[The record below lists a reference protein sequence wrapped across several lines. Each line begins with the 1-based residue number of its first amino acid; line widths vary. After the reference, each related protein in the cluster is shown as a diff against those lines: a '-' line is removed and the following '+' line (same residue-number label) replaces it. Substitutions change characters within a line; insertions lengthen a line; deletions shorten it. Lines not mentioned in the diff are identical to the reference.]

1 MRVRD
6 SRLDVAKGVLII
18 LVVFGHLLP
27 RIGLDDGLTNLAYT
41 VIYAFHMPAF
51 IFLAGITAK
60 STRLIERIATFVI
73 LLATFQTLYYVTE
86 RWIGDPFA
94 WSWTDP
100 HWIMWFLLAM
110 IWWTLTVPFIERFP
124 RTLIA
129 VSAVVG
135 ICAGVLPFAG
145 SDLSI
150 SRSLVFWP
158 FFVVGKVYGK
168 KLLAFT
174 ADLPL
179 WTRVGG
185 CVVAFLPLLA
195 LFVVDTDASWL
206 YGASNFSTLEVS
218 DPRGILIRACLTLI
232 AFLAILALLAAVP
245 DVSGPITVIGERSL
259 SVYLLHGFLIIA
271 LSPALE
277 EFFSGGYGHAVQI
290 GAVVLSVF
298 AAGGI
303 ASALSLKPL
312 HRSVS
317 TPPKRA
323 AAAIASLLTPRERAP
338 TPREHAR
345 NER

>member
-1 MRVRD
+1 MAIVRD
-6 SRLDVAKGVLII
+6 NRLDVAKGVLII
-18 LVVFGHLLP
+18 LVVFGHLLT
-27 RIGLDDGLTNLAYT
+27 RVGLSDGLTDLAYT

-73 LLATFQTLYYVTE
+73 LLATFQTLYYVTD

-124 RTLIA
+124 RTLVA
-129 VSAVVG
+129 SSALVG
-135 ICAGVLPFAG
+135 VCAGVLPFAG
-145 SDLSI
+145 AELSI
-150 SRSLVFWP
+150 SRTLVFWP

-195 LFVVDTDASWL
+195 LFVVDTDANWL
-206 YGASNFSTLEVS
+206 YGASNFSTLEIS

-245 DVSGPITVIGERSL
+245 DVRGPITVIGERSL

-277 EFFSGGYGHAVQI
+277 QFFAGGYGHAVQI
-290 GAVVLSVF
+290 GAVVISVF

-303 ASALSLKPL
+303 AFALSLKPL
-312 HRSVS
+312 HWTVS

-323 AAAIASLLTPRERAP
+323 AAAIASLVTPRDH
-338 TPREHAR
+338 TPNRL
-345 NER
+345 

>member
-1 MRVRD
+1 MRD
-6 SRLDVAKGVLII
+6 SRLDIAKGVLIL

-51 IFLAGITAK
+51 IFLAGITAR

-73 LLATFQTLYYVTE
+73 LLIAFQALYYVAE
-86 RWIGDPFA
+86 RRIGDPFA

-100 HWIMWFLLAM
+100 HWIMWFLLAL

-124 RTLIA
+124 RTLVA

-145 SDLSI
+145 SELSI

-158 FFVVGKVYGK
+158 FFVVGKVYGA
-168 KLLAFT
+168 KLFALT

-179 WTRVGG
+179 WTRVSG
-185 CVVAFLPLLA
+185 CAVAFLPLLA
-195 LFVVDTDASWL
+195 LFVAGTDAGWL
-206 YGASNFSTLEVS
+206 YGSGNFDHLEVS

-245 DVSGPITVIGERSL
+245 DMRGPLTVIGERSL

-271 LSPALE
+271 LTPALA

-290 GAVVLSVF
+290 GAVVISGF

-303 ASALSLKPL
+303 AFALSSKPV
-312 HRSVS
+312 HWIVS

-323 AAAIASLLTPRERAP
+323 AAAIASLLTPRERAH
-338 TPREHAR
+338 TPPDPAR
-345 NER
+345 NAR